1 MKKFIL
7 SAATVAACAFGGVAH
22 ADLIDSVGN
31 TISDI
36 FGVPYDPRPPGTIAQ
51 VYIDPYGRQVQ
62 VDASGRQTVIAQS
75 TYVDPYGRVIA
86 GPTPYAMAGQYDN
99 DRDGVANAYDRYPN
113 DARYR

>member
-31 TISDI
+31 TISNI
-36 FGVPYDPRPPGTIAQ
+36 FGVPYDPRPPGTVVQ
-51 VYIDPYGRQVQ
+51 VYTDAYGRQVQ
-62 VDASGRQTVIAQS
+62 VDAAGRQTVISQPA
-75 TYVDPYGRVIA
+75 YVDPYGRPIA
-86 GPTPYAMAGQYDN
+86 PSTPYAIAPQYDN

-113 DARYR
+113 DPRYR